1 MLCEMSLEVLW
12 QGGDMARRRS
22 IPKTL
27 EKLNNRSGEVLGLS
41 FMFVSVFIAV
51 SLFSFDSRDPH
62 AYNVVSPN
70 LGIQNYCGYL
80 GSYIA
85 GTMIFFFGALNCLIP
100 ILMLLCGVSLF
111 SGKRIWLPRY
121 TDFLYL
127 LILLSACSL
136 FYKTFEHDIVF
147 GKEIVS
153 GGIVGESLST
163 FLNMY
168 LGNAGSWIALLA
180 VFTIC
185 VSVVSNFSFQSYGT
199 RVGSFLSLLGKIS
212 FKPKFYTKFL
222 HFLTRFRR
230 EEKNSSFESERIV
243 SSSYYFKFYSSLKK
257 IVVKV
262 FSSMKNL
269 SLFFRKESFVVAN
282 LNSPVL
288 DETNISEENFIP
300 GPAFDEEKKVQPKI
314 EKTQLKNERTKDLD
328 KLLKENST
336 SIERLD
342 DSNIDVL
349 SNPASFEEVQTDF
362 QNHEKI
368 VKDFSLPDSKDDVP
382 VNTEVDSSSVVR
394 LEDKSFV
401 EQPSS
406 ETVNEIPKRMPKK
419 NLKYELPSLDIF
431 TDPPSGGV
439 IVNESMI
446 REKSQSLEK
455 ALLEFG
461 VEGKITEVKT
471 GPVITVYEFSPAAGV
486 KVSKI
491 VSLSD
496 DLARAL
502 SAYSVRI
509 VAPIPGKSVV
519 GIEVPNEQRNAVYA
533 KEVLSSKDFNDSK
546 QKLTIGLGSDILG
559 RTALT
564 DLAKIP
570 HLLIAGTTG
579 SGKSVSLNMMICSL
593 LSRCMPREVRF
604 LMIDPK
610 LLELSIYQ
618 GIPHLLVPVV
628 TDAEKAASALRGIIV
643 EMEKRYRKMN
653 KLGVRNIDSYN
664 EFVAEGLTK
673 KQIQERLQRPLEDE
687 TSETEG
693 EKLDFLPYI
702 VVVIDELADL
712 MMVSSRDVEEAM
724 TRLAQMARAA
734 GIHLLVA
741 TQRPSVDVLTGL
753 IKANF
758 PSRIALRVATRTD
771 SRTILDSNGAERLLG
786 KGDMLFVPPGTS
798 IPVRIHGSYVSEK
811 EIHSLVGHWKNQGP
825 AVFREDIF
833 VEKEVKK
840 EEVGGED
847 NEYDER
853 YDEAV
858 ALISRTK
865 EVSISL
871 IQRHMRIG
879 YNRAARMIEQMERDK
894 IVGPADGIK
903 RRPVLID
910 EIPEN
915 DHE

>member
-1 MLCEMSLEVLW
+1 MYLEVFW

-22 IPKTL
+22 IPNTL
-27 EKLNNRSGEVLGLS
+27 EKLNDRSGEVIGLS

-62 AYNVVSPN
+62 PYNVVSPN
-70 LGIQNYCGYL
+70 LGIQNYCGFL
-80 GSYIA
+80 GSYIS
-85 GTMIFFFGALNCLIP
+85 GLMIFFLGALSCLIP
-100 ILMLLCGVSLF
+100 ILMLFCGVSLF

-121 TDFLYL
+121 KDFLYL

-136 FYKTFEHDIVF
+136 FYKTFKHDVVF
-147 GKEIVS
+147 GKGVVS

-163 FLNMY
+163 FLKMY

-185 VSVVSNFSFQSYGT
+185 VSVVSNLSLQSYGT
-199 RVGSFLSLLGKIS
+199 RVGSVFSVLGKIS
-212 FKPKFYTKFL
+212 FKPTLHRKFFD
-222 HFLTRFRR
+222 FFARFRR
-230 EEKNSSFESERIV
+230 VEEYSTFENEKIEND
-243 SSSYYFKFYSSLKK
+243 SYYSNFFGSSKNFFM
-257 IVVKV
+257 KV
-262 FSSMKNL
+262 FSFIRNL
-269 SLFFRKESFVVAN
+269 DIFSRRKSHVVAN

-288 DETNISEENFIP
+288 DETNLPEENFIP
-300 GPAFDEEKKVQPKI
+300 GPAFHEEGNVEPVI
-314 EKTQLKNERTKDLD
+314 EKTQLKNERSKDLD
-328 KLLKENST
+328 KLLEENSS

-342 DSNIDVL
+342 DSNFNVPTDQADFKEEKVD
-349 SNPASFEEVQTDF
+349 FE
-362 QNHEKI
+362 NHEKLI
-368 VKDFSLPDSKDDVP
+368 EDLNPSFSNDDVP
-382 VNTEVDSSSVVR
+382 VNTEVDSPSVVR
-394 LEDKSFV
+394 LDDESFV
-401 EQPSS
+401 EQGSS
-406 ETVNEIPKRMPKK
+406 ETANNIRKNSPKK
-419 NLKYELPSLDIF
+419 NLKYELPSLDFF

-439 IVNESMI
+439 IVNESLI

-471 GPVITVYEFSPAAGV
+471 GPVITVYEFSPAPGV

-533 KEVLSSKDFNDSK
+533 KEILSSKEFNDSE

-610 LLELSIYQ
+610 LLELSIYE

-643 EMEKRYRKMN
+643 EMEKRYQKMN

-673 KQIQERLQRPLEDE
+673 KQVQERLQRPLEDDATE
-687 TSETEG
+687 REG

-833 VEKEVKK
+833 VEKETRKD
-840 EEVGGED
+840 EVGED
-847 NEYDER
+847 DNAYDER

-910 EIPEN
+910 EIPES

>member
-1 MLCEMSLEVLW
+1 MV
-12 QGGDMARRRS
+12 RKRRS
-22 IPKTL
+22 IPNTL
-27 EKLNNRSGEVLGLS
+27 EKLNDRSGEVIGLS

-51 SLFSFDSRDPH
+51 SLLSFDSRDPH
-62 AYNVVSPN
+62 PFNVVSPS
-70 LGIQNYCGYL
+70 LGIQNYCGFL
-80 GSYIA
+80 GSYIS
-85 GTMIFFFGALNCLIP
+85 GLMIFFFGALSCLIP

-111 SGKRIWLPRY
+111 SGKRLWLPRY
-121 TDFLYL
+121 KDFLYL

-136 FYKTFEHDIVF
+136 FFKTFENDVIF
-147 GKEIVS
+147 GKGVVS
-153 GGIVGESLST
+153 GGIIGESLST

-168 LGNAGSWIALLA
+168 LGTAGSWIALLA
-180 VFTIC
+180 VFTIS
-185 VSVVSNFSFQSYGT
+185 VSVVSNLSFQSYGT
-199 RVGSFLSLLGKIS
+199 RVGSIFSFLGKIS
-212 FKPKFYTKFL
+212 LTPKVPRKFIE
-222 HFLTRFRR
+222 FFSRFRKV
-230 EEKNSSFESERIV
+230 EKDSSFESEKVESDSSYFTFFSYLKKLVVKV
-243 SSSYYFKFYSSLKK
+243 SSSIRRSD
-257 IVVKV
+257 I
-262 FSSMKNL
+262 FS
-269 SLFFRKESFVVAN
+269 RKESHIVAN

-288 DETNISEENFIP
+288 DEANLSDGNFIP
-300 GPAFDEEKKVQPKI
+300 GPAFHEEKKVQPVI
-314 EKTQLKNERTKDLD
+314 EKTQFKKERSKDLG
-328 KLLKENST
+328 KLLEENSS
-336 SIERLD
+336 SIEGLD
-342 DSNIDVL
+342 NSNIDLIREQVN
-349 SNPASFEEVQTDF
+349 SEEEKADYE
-362 QNHEKI
+362 NHEKI
-368 VKDFSLPDSKDDVP
+368 IGDYNPSVLNEGVP

-394 LEDKSFV
+394 LEDESFV
-401 EQPSS
+401 EQGSS
-406 ETVNEIPKRMPKK
+406 ETPTEIPKRIPKK
-419 NLKYELPSLDIF
+419 SLKYELPSLDFF

-439 IVNESMI
+439 IVNESLI
-446 REKSQSLEK
+446 REKSQSLEN

-461 VEGKITEVKT
+461 VEGKVTEVKT
-471 GPVITVYEFSPAAGV
+471 GPVITVYEFSPAPGV

-533 KEVLSSKDFNDSK
+533 KEVLASKEFNDSE

-610 LLELSIYQ
+610 LLELSIYE

-643 EMEKRYRKMN
+643 EMEKRYQKMN

-673 KQIQERLQRPLEDE
+673 KQVQERLQRPLEDDSTE
-687 TSETEG
+687 AEG
-693 EKLDFLPYI
+693 ETLDFLPYI

-798 IPVRIHGSYVSEK
+798 VPVRIHGSYVSEK

-833 VEKEVKK
+833 VEKETRKD
-840 EEVGGED
+840 EVGDDEND
-847 NEYDER
+847 YDER

-910 EIPEN
+910 EIPET

>member
-1 MLCEMSLEVLW
+1 MT
-12 QGGDMARRRS
+12 RRRS
-22 IPKTL
+22 VPNTL
-27 EKLNNRSGEVLGLS
+27 EKLNDRTGEVFGLS
-41 FMFVSVFIAV
+41 FMFIAVFFTV

-62 AYNVVSPN
+62 PYNVVSQS
-70 LGIQNYCGYL
+70 LGIHNYCGFL

-85 GTMIFFFGALNCLIP
+85 GLLVFFFGALSCLIP
-100 ILMLLCGVSLF
+100 ILMLLCGISLF
-111 SGKRIWLPRY
+111 SGKRFWLPRY
-121 TDFLYL
+121 KDFLYL
-127 LILLSACSL
+127 LILFSACSI
-136 FYKTFEHDIVF
+136 FYKTFEYDILF
-147 GKEIVS
+147 GSSIIS
-153 GGIVGESLST
+153 GGIVGESLSS
-163 FLNMY
+163 FLNLY
-168 LGNAGSWIALLA
+168 LGNAGSWIILLA
-180 VFTIC
+180 IFTIT
-185 VSVVSNFSFQSYGT
+185 VSAVSKFSFHNSFQSYVT
-199 RVGSFLSLLGKIS
+199 RISSMFSFFGKFS
-212 FKPKFYTKFL
+212 FKFKIYRKFVELF
-222 HFLTRFRR
+222 TRFRR
-230 EEKNSSFESERIV
+230 NETNDSVASESNYSSSF
-243 SSSYYFKFYSSLKK
+243 SST
-257 IVVKV
+257 
-262 FSSMKNL
+262 KNL
-269 SLFFRKESFVVAN
+269 FLLLPSFFKRIKIYFERDSNHVVN
-282 LNSPVL
+282 LNSSVM
-288 DETNISEENFIP
+288 DEVKISEEDFIP
-300 GPAFDEEKKVQPKI
+300 GPAFHEEQRVLPEIDRIPSKVQNPKDI
-314 EKTQLKNERTKDLD
+314 D
-328 KLLKENST
+328 KLLAENSS
-336 SIERLD
+336 SIENLD
-342 DSNIDVL
+342 ETNIETLSDGNDFREQESGFVKESNDVSIDLEGSVTK
-349 SNPASFEEVQTDF
+349 ND
-362 QNHEKI
+362 I
-368 VKDFSLPDSKDDVP
+368 P
-382 VNTEVDSSSVVR
+382 VNTEIDSSSVVR
-394 LEDKSFV
+394 LEDENIV
-401 EQPSS
+401 EQSDSKTTS
-406 ETVNEIPKRMPKK
+406 EILNKK
-419 NLKYELPSLDIF
+419 IRKNQKYELPSLDLFI
-431 TDPPSGGV
+431 DPPSGGV
-439 IVNESMI
+439 IVNEALI
-446 REKSQSLEK
+446 REKSHSLEQ

-461 VEGKITEVKT
+461 VEGKISEVKT
-471 GPVITVYEFSPAAGV
+471 GPVITVYEFSPAPGV

-533 KEVLSSKDFNDSK
+533 KEILSSKEFLESE

-564 DLAKIP
+564 DLSKIP

-610 LLELSIYQ
+610 LLELSIYE

-628 TDAEKAASALRGIIV
+628 TDSDKASSALRGIIV
-643 EMEKRYRKMN
+643 EMEKRYQKMN

-664 EFVAEGLTK
+664 EFVSEGLTK
-673 KQIQERLQRPLEDE
+673 KQIQDRLQRPLDDDH
-687 TSETEG
+687 TETEG

-712 MMVSSRDVEEAM
+712 MMVSSRDVEESM

-758 PSRIALRVATRTD
+758 PSRIALRVATRID
-771 SRTILDSNGAERLLG
+771 SRTILDTNGAERLLG

-811 EIHSLVGHWKNQGP
+811 EIHRLVGHWKNQGP
-825 AVFREDIF
+825 AVFRDDIF
-833 VEKEVKK
+833 VEKETKK
-840 EEVGGED
+840 DDVGVDE

-910 EIPEN
+910 EIPEA
-915 DHE
+915 EQE